1 MKQQNTFVI
10 SGLTKT
16 RAEILGQIEYCH
28 KELARLDAAL
38 IHLDATL
45 KFIAPDI
52 DLVTQKPKEHRIR
65 LSPYKSGEVPRMIM
79 DVLRESEQPMATNEI
94 AYKIAEMRGL
104 PTDKDYDRVVKPIHS
119 ALQRMRREELIEPV
133 GRLPGAG
140 GGPMLW
146 QLIA

>member
-1 MKQQNTFVI
+1 MADTHLI

-16 RAEILGQIEYCH
+16 RAEILGQIEFCH

-52 DLVTQKPKEHRIR
+52 DLATQKPKEHRIR
-65 LSPYKSGEVPRMIM
+65 LSPYKNGEVPRMIM

-104 PTDKDYDRVVKPIHS
+104 PTEKDYRVVVKPIHS
-119 ALQRMRREELIEPV
+119 ALQRMRMQNIVEPV

-146 QLIA
+146 QLMA